1 MNPRT
6 AGEAERVDVYVAR
19 RQAGHDRCHF
29 TSPCFPLRRGEVLSP
44 SPWFE
49 ARMAAAPFCDC
60 PTERDVRPCALWCL
74 GGEDAGSIAVYRYPY
89 RTPTPCPPRAVT
101 GVCVVVLA
109 VAVYYTAFFGLWGFG
124 GVGSRRASG
133 MASGDRGGAVAGE
146 IEMQRWGGG
155 RDLYRYLRPPT
166 PGVCRKLI
174 LTRLH
179 YYRTP

>member
-1 MNPRT
+1 MPFYLPLLPPATRRSTQSKPLVRGANGGGTILRLPDR
-6 AGEAERVDVYVAR
+6 AGCKALCVMVF
-19 RQAGHDRCHF
+19 GGG
-29 TSPCFPLRRGEVLSP
+29 RRGLY
-44 SPWFE
+44 F
-49 ARMAAAPFCDC
+49 RLNM
-60 PTERDVRPCALWCL
+60 
-74 GGEDAGSIAVYRYPY
+74 YRYPY
-89 RTPTPCPPRAVT
+89 RTPTPCPARAVT

>member
-1 MNPRT
+1 
-6 AGEAERVDVYVAR
+6 
-19 RQAGHDRCHF
+19 
-29 TSPCFPLRRGEVLSP
+29 
-44 SPWFE
+44 
-49 ARMAAAPFCDC
+49 MAAAPFCDC
-60 PTERDVRPCALWCL
+60 PTERDVRPCALLCL
-74 GGEDAGSIAVYRYPY
+74 GGEDAGSIEVY
-89 RTPTPCPPRAVT
+89 RTPTPCPARAVT

-109 VAVYYTAFFGLWGFG
+109 VAVYYGFLAF
-124 GVGSRRASG
+124 GVLVELAAQARQRG